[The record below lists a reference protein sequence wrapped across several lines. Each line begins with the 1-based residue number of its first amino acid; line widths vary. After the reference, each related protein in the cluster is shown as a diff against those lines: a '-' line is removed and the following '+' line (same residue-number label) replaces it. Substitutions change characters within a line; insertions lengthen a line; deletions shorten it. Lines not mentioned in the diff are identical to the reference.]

1 MVSPNPNA
9 SSNPAVYS
17 HHPSLTGTSPLIY
30 FCLPVTAPT
39 ANVSIRP
46 EYNFMTWQTGSPQ
59 ITPLSSSSDTVC
71 ATTPSSSLSA
81 TVLRSLGLAFGSPLR
96 NTMILPGELSVPGGR
111 CHTGLPL
118 PSLLLLSRS
127 LSDSLP
133 AACGTSDILLSLFLS
148 DILLALAA
156 NLPFFSPPDSQPP
169 EELVT
174 DGAGLAYN
182 SNKLFTY
189 ALSALGIGSPSFTN
203 VKNRLFLSSALSGL
217 FNGNKLTG
225 GVPNVTQ
232 CTLLKHPVNAFNS
245 LPALGDVDSICAYN
259 KLATAPPAE
268 CPVISRLY
276 AARPGSSSS
285 NCRSRAAT
293 GFTILRATA
302 KKPAWHEFP
311 ASSRKPSGDAG
322 AVLRLTAQSMKVA
335 EPRMAKTMVFMWSM
349 GTDLMTIAF
358 VPVFQSAETW
368 ASRSAPLGWS

>member
-1 MVSPNPNA
+1 
-9 SSNPAVYS
+9 
-17 HHPSLTGTSPLIY
+17 
-30 FCLPVTAPT
+30 
-39 ANVSIRP
+39 
-46 EYNFMTWQTGSPQ
+46 MTWQTGSPQ

-81 TVLRSLGLAFGSPLR
+81 TVFRSLGLAFGSPLR
-96 NTMILPGELSVPGGR
+96 NTTILPGELSVPGGR
-111 CHTGLPL
+111 RHTGLPL
-118 PSLLLLSRS
+118 SSLFLLSLF

-133 AACGTSDILLSLFLS
+133 DACGASDILLSLFLN

-156 NLPFFSPPDSQPP
+156 NLPFLSPPESQPLPPP
-169 EELVT
+169 ETEPVT

-189 ALSALGIGSPSFTN
+189 ALSALAIGSPSFTN
-203 VKNRLFLSSALSGL
+203 VKNKLFLSSALSGL

-232 CTLLKHPVNAFNS
+232 CTLLKHTVNAFNS
-245 LPALGDVDSICAYN
+245 LPARADVDTICAYN

-268 CPVISRLY
+268 CPVINKLY

-302 KKPAWHEFP
+302 RNPAWHEFP
-311 ASSRKPSGDAG
+311 ASSRKPSGEAG

>member
-1 MVSPNPNA
+1 
-9 SSNPAVYS
+9 
-17 HHPSLTGTSPLIY
+17 
-30 FCLPVTAPT
+30 
-39 ANVSIRP
+39 
-46 EYNFMTWQTGSPQ
+46 MTWQTGSPQ
-59 ITPLSSSSDTVC
+59 TTPLSSSSVTVC
-71 ATTPSSSLSA
+71 ATTPSSNLSA
-81 TVLRSLGLAFGSPLR
+81 TVFRSRGLAFGSPLR
-96 NTMILPGELSVPGGR
+96 STTILPGELSVPGGR
-111 CHTGLPL
+111 RHTGLPL
-118 PSLLLLSRS
+118 PSLFLLSRS

-156 NLPFFSPPDSQPP
+156 KDLPFFSPPDSPPPPP
-169 EELVT
+169 EEHEPEV
-174 DGAGLAYN
+174 DGAELAYN

-189 ALSALGIGSPSFTN
+189 ALSALAIGSPSFRN
-203 VKNRLFLSSALSGL
+203 VKNKLFRSSALSGL

-225 GVPNVTQ
+225 GVPKVTQ

-245 LPALGDVDSICAYN
+245 LPALGDVDNICAYN

-268 CPVISRLY
+268 CPVINRLY

-302 KKPAWHEFP
+302 KNPAWHEFP
-311 ASSRKPSGDAG
+311 ASSRKPSGEAG

-335 EPRMAKTMVFMWSM
+335 EPRIAKTMVFMWSM